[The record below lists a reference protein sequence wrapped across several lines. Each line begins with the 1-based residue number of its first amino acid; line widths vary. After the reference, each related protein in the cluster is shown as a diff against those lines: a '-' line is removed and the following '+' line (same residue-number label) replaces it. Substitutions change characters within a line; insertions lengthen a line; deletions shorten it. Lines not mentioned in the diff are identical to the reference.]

1 MGMKMLKNKVFY
13 KIIYKIFKIDKLN
26 LLKMNIQKKQ
36 KNMIQTIFKRQVK
49 IKINILVF
57 KRI

>member
-1 MGMKMLKNKVFY
+1 MGRKMLKNKVNY

-36 KNMIQTIFKRQVK
+36 KSIIQTIFKRQVK
-49 IKINILVF
+49 IKINILVY
-57 KRI
+57 KKI

>member
-26 LLKMNIQKKQ
+26 LLKMNVQKKQ